1 MQFSTTKGENMFD
14 FKSEPEAKPIWDHLL
29 TDPKMEEGARQI
41 FRYVVQA
48 NSEIKYN
55 ESLLTLEQ
63 IYMINFNFMM
73 TNDNA
78 RYLFEEGCKKYWKD
92 QETQK
97 QIN

>member
-1 MQFSTTKGENMFD
+1 
-14 FKSEPEAKPIWDHLL
+14 
-29 TDPKMEEGARQI
+29 
-41 FRYVVQA
+41 
-48 NSEIKYN
+48 
-55 ESLLTLEQ
+55 
-63 IYMINFNFMM
+63 MINFNFMM